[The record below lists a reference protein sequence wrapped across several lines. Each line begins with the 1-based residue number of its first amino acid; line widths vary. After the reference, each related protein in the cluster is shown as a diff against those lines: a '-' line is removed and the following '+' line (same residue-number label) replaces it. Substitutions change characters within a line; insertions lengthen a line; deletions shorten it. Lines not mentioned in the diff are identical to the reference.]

1 MKYTVNIKSKNQMFL
16 VNGRN
21 IRSPFISV
29 VDDSVL
35 KIIKSKI
42 KYYGLQ
48 EHKDYEIEAVEPSS
62 NIPDYSKLISK
73 PKGQPLIQKIDKP
86 IEEIKYTVTIP
97 EQVKPTKVKVPDA
110 IVQKVLPKTFIKPQ
124 NLCSDFHVKT
134 EQNIKNSTV
143 DTEVRIEELSTKS
156 TSILEKILA
165 GEF

>member
-1 MKYTVNIKSKNQMFL
+1 MKYSVKIKSKNQMFL

-21 IRSPFISV
+21 IRSPFIST
-29 VDDSVL
+29 VDDSAL

-73 PKGQPLIQKIDKP
+73 PKVQPPIQKIDKP
-86 IEEIKYTVTIP
+86 TEEIKYTVTIP
-97 EQVKPTKVKVPDA
+97 EQVKPTKIKVPEA
-110 IVQKVLPKTFIKPQ
+110 VVQKVFPEAFIKQQ
-124 NLCSDFHVKT
+124 NLCSDFNAKT

-143 DTEVRIEELSTKS
+143 DTEVRIEELSTRS